1 MNTTKYVLKGAK
13 HCFVLKDEA
22 RAALNVVK
30 SVLKISSLAGVGY
43 IIKEAINKTSRS
55 TNEDLADSAKQVC
68 NAVINQIGED

>member
-1 MNTTKYVLKGAK
+1 MNTTKYVLKGTK

-22 RAALNVVK
+22 KAALNVVK

-43 IIKEAINKTSRS
+43 IIKEAINKASRS
-55 TNEDLADSAKQVC
+55 TNEDLTDSAKQVC